1 MECLT
6 AGFGMGPGV
15 SAPPL
20 APGSYMPLCF
30 KAYKGFMRLR
40 PRRISTGRL
49 KGRYPL
55 TLPAYLSGRL
65 PDALLPVTE
74 SGISSRGRLPA

>member
-1 MECLT
+1 
-6 AGFGMGPGV
+6 
-15 SAPPL
+15 
-20 APGSYMPLCF
+20 
-30 KAYKGFMRLR
+30 MRLR

-65 PDALLPVTE
+65 PDALLPITE